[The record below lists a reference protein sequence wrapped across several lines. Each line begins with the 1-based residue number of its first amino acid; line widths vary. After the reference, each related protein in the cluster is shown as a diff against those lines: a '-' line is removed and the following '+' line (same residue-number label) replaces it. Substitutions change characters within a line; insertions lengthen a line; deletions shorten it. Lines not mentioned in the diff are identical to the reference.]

1 MKRFGPYLIFI
12 AAMLWATDAPFRVHL
27 TQGLPSGFIV
37 LVEHFFDVLIVL
49 PLLIMGWA
57 DIKKL
62 SGREWAAVLV
72 IAIGG
77 SALASV
83 AFTQA
88 FHYVNPSVAILLQ
101 KLQPLMAIGL
111 AASLLGERLNKY
123 FWLWALLALGGAYL
137 ISFPGFRP
145 ELFPGEQFNPN
156 VLGVS
161 LALLAAVLWGASTVL
176 GRYVLNKVNF
186 KVMTTLRFT
195 LAFVFL
201 LALNLYQ
208 GTIPDLNSV
217 SGKDWAYLFVIAI
230 TSGVVSLFIYY
241 KGLQST
247 KASIAT
253 LAELG
258 FPMAAVLVN
267 WYFLKQGL
275 VNNQLL
281 GMAVLLLAVF
291 MLGRE
296 NWRNESLLIDKT
308 SREEVAALEP
318 KQFISS

>member
-1 MKRFGPYLIFI
+1 MKRFAPYLVFL

-27 TQGLPSGFIV
+27 TQELSSNFIV
-37 LVEHFFDVLIVL
+37 LVEHFFDVLVAV
-49 PLLIMGWA
+49 PLLIVGFSEV
-57 DIKKL
+57 KKL
-62 SGREWAAVLV
+62 SVKGWLAVLV

-101 KLQPLMAIGL
+101 KLQPLIAIGL
-111 AASLLGERLNKY
+111 AASVLNERLGKY
-123 FWLWALLALGGAYL
+123 FWLWALVALGGAYI

-156 VLGVS
+156 VMGVG

-176 GRYVLNKVNF
+176 GRYALNSIDF
-186 KVMTTLRFT
+186 KVMTSLRFI

-201 LALNLYQ
+201 LVLNLYQ
-208 GTIPDLNSV
+208 KTIPDLGSV

-241 KGLQST
+241 KGLQFT

-267 WYFLKQGL
+267 WYFLRQGL
-275 VNNQLL
+275 VLNQVF
-281 GMAVLLLAVF
+281 GMALLLVAVF

-296 NWRNESLLIDKT
+296 NWKT
-308 SREEVAALEP
+308 DETDSNM
-318 KQFISS
+318 ISHGEASPQNPR